1 MTGFEGL
8 GLNAELLKAINEM
21 GWAEP
26 TPIQTEAIPAGIA
39 GRDVFAQAQTGTGKT
54 GTYSLT
60 IMMRT
65 ESGSQKPT
73 SIVLA
78 PTRELATQV
87 ENEIYKLSKY
97 TGHRSIAIYGGA
109 SINKQTYG
117 LRKGVDVVVGTPGR
131 VKDMINRGILDLSNI
146 TEVVLDEADRMLDM
160 GFADELDFIMDSV
173 PKERHTL
180 LFSATMA
187 KEIKKIA
194 FNRMQDPMEISV
206 SRDEPVSDLVTQY
219 WVSVSRNIKIER
231 LESIINNGRPKTL
244 VFCQTKKM
252 VDMLADILSRT
263 TKTGTLHGDMPQAKR
278 ERTIRDFRN
287 NRFQVLIATDV
298 AARGL
303 DINNIDLVV
312 NYDIPMDSESYLH
325 RIGRTGRAGK
335 EGIAVSFVT
344 NKEEYLIRRYEK
356 ETGKKIQKIRSDE
369 IPSAGT
375 MVIEEWE
382 RSAPRDRER
391 SVPRDRE
398 RSASRDRDDRKPRDV
413 RRTERP
419 APAPVIAKPVIT
431 TNDDG
436 MKMMVLQI
444 NLGRDDGLGR
454 SDISDLVRKVG
465 KLDDGRIGNIGLG
478 RSRSYVEVSETDSSR
493 TMELLSEH
501 RHKKKDIL
509 MEPAPQKEKFK
520 EKSKKPRG
528 KTGRKQ

>member
-26 TPIQTEAIPAGIA
+26 TPIQTEAIPAGIM
-39 GRDVFAQAQTGTGKT
+39 GRDIFAQAQTGTGKT

-65 ESGSQKPT
+65 EAGAQKPT

-87 ENEIYKLSKY
+87 ENEIYKLSRY

-117 LRKGVDVVVGTPGR
+117 LRKGVDIVVGTPGR

-160 GFADELDFIMDSV
+160 GFADELNYIMDAV
-173 PKERHTL
+173 PKERHIL

-187 KEIKKIA
+187 NEIKKIA
-194 FNRMQDPMEISV
+194 FKRMQDPMEISV

-219 WVSVSRNIKIER
+219 WISVSRNVKIER
-231 LESIINNGRPKTL
+231 LESLVKNGRPKTL
-244 VFCQTKKM
+244 VFCQTKRM

-263 TKTGTLHGDMPQAKR
+263 TNTGTLHGDMPQAKR

-335 EGIAVSFVT
+335 EGIAVSFAT
-344 NKEEYLIRRYEK
+344 NKEEYLIRRYER
-356 ETGKKIQKIRSDE
+356 ETGKKIQKARSDD

-382 RSAPRDRER
+382 KSAPRG
-391 SVPRDRE
+391 RDR
-398 RSASRDRDDRKPRDV
+398 APSRDRDDSRPRDS

-419 APAPVIAKPVIT
+419 ASIPVPAKPVIT
-431 TNDDG
+431 TNEDG

-454 SDISDLVRKVG
+454 SDISELVQKVG

-478 RSRSYVEVSETDSSR
+478 RSRSYVEVNENDSGR

-501 RHKKKDIL
+501 RHKKKEIL
-509 MEPAPQKEKFK
+509 MEPAPQKEKQK
-520 EKSKKPRG
+520 EKSRKPRE
-528 KTGRKQ
+528 KAGRKQ